1 MANKDYYRILG
12 VTKSASD
19 DEIKRAYRKLA
30 KKYHPDA
37 NPDNK
42 AEAEAKFKEVSE
54 AYEVLSDKQKRSN
67 YDNFG
72 NPDGPQFGGGQGGH
86 YSYGGSGFGGS
97 GFEGFGFD
105 DFGFGSFSDIFSAA
119 FGGGTR
125 SRRRNGPRKG
135 TDMKA
140 NIEITF
146 EESYLG
152 TEKTIS
158 VNRNRECPKC
168 HGNGTRDGS
177 EAHVCSVCK
186 GTGQI
191 RQVVTTPFGQ
201 MATQKICSNCGG
213 EGKIIDDPCPNC
225 KGKGYTRQTSKIKV
239 KIPAGINDGQTIVLR
254 GEGEPGEKGGPKGDL
269 YINIHVKKHDIYT
282 RKADHVLCDIPITFT
297 GATLGTEIEVPMVD
311 GTKQKYTIPA
321 GTQTGT
327 KFVIKNKGF
336 KSVNNKNWSGD
347 FVFTVVV
354 QVPKRLTQEQRELI
368 TKLAL
373 TMNEQP
379 PIKKRGIFG

>member
-1 MANKDYYRILG
+1 MAKKDYYELLG

-19 DEIKRAYRKLA
+19 DEIKKAYRKLA

-42 AEAEAKFKEVSE
+42 AEAEKKFKEVSE

-67 YDNFG
+67 YDNYG
-72 NPDGPQFGGGQGGH
+72 DPNGPQFGGGNGGGY
-86 YSYGGSGFGGS
+86 YSYGNGSGFS
-97 GFEGFGFD
+97 GFSGFD
-105 DFGFGSFSDIFSAA
+105 DFGFGSFGDIFSAA

-125 SRRRNGPRKG
+125 TRKRSGPRKG
-135 TDMKA
+135 TDIRG

-146 EESYLG
+146 EESFLG
-152 TEKTIS
+152 AEKTIS
-158 VNRNRECPKC
+158 VNRNRECTKC
-168 HGNGTRDGS
+168 HGSGAKEGT
-177 EAHVCSVCK
+177 EPHTCSVCN

-191 RQVVTTPFGQ
+191 RQVITTPFGQ
-201 MATQKICSNCGG
+201 MATQKVCSNCGG
-213 EGKIIDDPCPNC
+213 EGKIIDEPCPNC
-225 KGKGYTRQTSKIKV
+225 KGKGYIRQSTRIKV
-239 KIPAGINDGQTIVLR
+239 KIPAGISDGQTIVLR

-269 YINIHVKKHDIYT
+269 YINVHVKKHAYFT

-297 GATLGTEIEVPMVD
+297 GAALGTEIEVPMVD

-336 KSVNNKNWSGD
+336 KSVNNNWNGD
-347 FVFTVVV
+347 YVFTVIV
-354 QVPKRLTQEQRELI
+354 QVPKKLTQEQRDLI
-368 TKLAL
+368 SKLAL

-379 PIKKRGIFG
+379 PIKRRGFFG

>member
-1 MANKDYYRILG
+1 MANKDYYGILG
-12 VTKSASD
+12 VEKSASD
-19 DEIKRAYRKLA
+19 DEIRRAYRKLA

-37 NPDNK
+37 NQDNK

-54 AYEVLSDKQKRSN
+54 AYEVLSDKQKKSN
-67 YDNFG
+67 YDNYG
-72 NPDGPQFGGGQGGH
+72 DPNGPFGGAAGGNGGGY
-86 YSYGGSGFGGS
+86 YSYGGSGFD
-97 GFEGFGFD
+97 GFGFE
-105 DFGFGSFSDIFSAA
+105 DFGFGSFGDIFSAA

-125 SRRRNGPRKG
+125 TKRRSGPRKG
-135 TDMKA
+135 TDIKTS
-140 NIEITF
+140 IEITF
-146 EESYLG
+146 EESFLG
-152 TEKTIS
+152 TEKTVSI
-158 VNRNRECPKC
+158 NRNRECTKC
-168 HGNGTRDGS
+168 HGTGAKDGS
-177 EAHVCSVCK
+177 EPHTCSVCK

-201 MATQKICSNCGG
+201 MATQKVCSNCGG

-225 KGKGYTRQTSKIKV
+225 RGKGYTRQTSKIKV
-239 KIPAGINDGQTIVLR
+239 KIPAGIGEGQTIVLR

-269 YINIHVKKHDIYT
+269 YINIHVKKHDYYT

-297 GATLGTEIEVPMVD
+297 GATLGTEIEVPLVD

-336 KSVNNKNWSGD
+336 KAVNGNYNGD
-347 FVFTVVV
+347 FVFTVTV
-354 QVPKRLTQEQRELI
+354 QVPKRLTQEQRELL

-379 PIKKRGIFG
+379 PMKKKGIFG